1 MKGKKSKPRKNPTKE
16 VSARQAQVL
25 TYLALGKR
33 VREIAQILGVC
44 DDSIRRDIGR
54 LRETGAYNN
63 KIDLE
68 LEKHKL
74 LWDKA
79 YVCAMANLDA
89 GNWQT
94 ARDILKY
101 TGVWL
106 DRMEIQGKIE
116 PGDQQKKMME
126 NVEKL
131 LKIQAQPQQVEAEV
145 VKSELVQGTDEQ
157 GKCTLEEHNRTV
169 SIPCKELTCTC
180 PDDELVRLE
189 HEPSCPM
196 HKKKE
201 GLKPRFCHCAC
212 VTEEDFK
219 TCDCPADH
227 QDQAHVEGRKAREKE
242 GGTPDGRGEQD

>member
-1 MKGKKSKPRKNPTKE
+1 MNDKVVLPTGVSTKE
-16 VSARQAQVL
+16 KKTPKPNKKKKKKRAKNELNVRQAQVL

-33 VREIAQILGVC
+33 VREIAIQLGVS
-44 DDSIRRDIGR
+44 DDSIRRDIII
-54 LRETGAYNN
+54 LKETRVWDN

-79 YVCAMANLDA
+79 FACAEANLDA

-131 LKIQAQPQQVEAEV
+131 LKIQAQPQQVEAKV
-145 VKSELVQGTDEQ
+145 VKSELVQGTNEQ
-157 GKCTLEEHNRTV
+157 GKHTLEEHNRTV

-189 HEPSCPM
+189 HEPGCPM

-201 GLKPRFCHCAC
+201 G
-212 VTEEDFK
+212 
-219 TCDCPADH
+219 
-227 QDQAHVEGRKAREKE
+227 
-242 GGTPDGRGEQD
+242 GTPTPRGEQD